1 MNQALQIIAAFTAI
15 LFAGAALYVNVVEH
29 PARMVLETR
38 SAARQWAPSYKRA
51 TLMQAPLMQA
61 PLALVSLLSGV
72 MAWLLGASTWWLAA
86 ALLIG
91 SVVLY
96 TLLVVMPI
104 NHKILEPDRD
114 LSSVETRELLQKWAR
129 LHGVRTALSLVASAI
144 DVWQLDGAGNGVT

>member
-1 MNQALQIIAAFTAI
+1 MNQALQMIAAFTAM

-29 PARMVLETR
+29 PARMGLETR
-38 SAARQWAPSYKRA
+38 SAARQWAPNYKRA
-51 TLMQAPLMQA
+51 TLMQA

-72 MAWLLGASTWWLAA
+72 MAWLLGASTWWFAA

-91 SVVLY
+91 SVVPY
-96 TLLVVMPI
+96 TVLVVMPV

-144 DVWQLDGAGNGVT
+144 DVWQLGGAGNGVT

>member
-1 MNQALQIIAAFTAI
+1 MSQALQMIAAFAAM

-38 SAARQWAPSYKRA
+38 SAAQQWAPSYKRA
-51 TLMQAPLMQA
+51 TLMQA

-72 MAWLLGASTWWLAA
+72 MAWLLGASIWWFAA

-91 SVVLY
+91 SVVPY

-104 NHKILEPDRD
+104 NHKILESDRD
-114 LSSVETRELLQKWAR
+114 LSSGETRELLQKWAR

-144 DVWQLDGAGNGVT
+144 DV

>member
-1 MNQALQIIAAFTAI
+1 MSQALQMIAAFAAM

-38 SAARQWAPSYKRA
+38 SAAQQWAPSYKRA
-51 TLMQAPLMQA
+51 TLMQA

-72 MAWLLGASTWWLAA
+72 MAWLLGASIWWFAA

-91 SVVLY
+91 SVVPY

-104 NHKILEPDRD
+104 NHKILESDRD

-144 DVWQLDGAGNGVT
+144 DVWQLGGVGNGVT

>member
-1 MNQALQIIAAFTAI
+1 MNQALQMIAAFAAM

-38 SAARQWAPSYKRA
+38 SAVQQWAPSYKRA
-51 TLMQAPLMQA
+51 TLIQA

-72 MAWLLGASTWWLAA
+72 MAWLLGASIWWLAA

-91 SVVLY
+91 SVVPY

-104 NHKILEPDRD
+104 NHKILESDRD

-129 LHGVRTALSLVASAI
+129 LHGVRTTLSLVASVI
-144 DVWQLDGAGNGVT
+144 DVWQLGGGGNGVT